1 MCSAVRS
8 LRWLLSATLLCFCTA
23 SALAADRPLALNET
37 EFSAGGFLKLHL
49 LRGDITSAH
58 QSRRGDQQLHI
69 PHIPLDSWA
78 EGDRD
83 RSTLHAKDTRFWIRS
98 VTPGNLLGNVELL
111 YEADLHDAADTHKLR
126 LRHAYLL
133 ADDVFGGEVLI
144 GQTYTSF
151 IDTAAIAE
159 SDSGIAVGTIVTR
172 HRMLRWRQALAD
184 NTDWLVALEQPLNRI
199 SRPQQ
204 NGYSAHGSNR
214 RPDLVSRLHTRQ
226 PWGSL
231 SLAAMLREIRHE
243 DPLTGQRQQ
252 DTGVA
257 ISLSGRMSAG
267 VLSNLRYMIS
277 AGNALGRYSTL
288 GTYTDAFLSGQDQ
301 LELSSNYSAMLSYQ
315 HYWTPQWRSSLTL
328 SQTGAR
334 LPEHAGDEL
343 TRQARSLQ
351 LNLIWAPTRLASV
364 GLEYLHGERRA
375 HDGRRGSLNRL
386 QLSTRINF

>member
-1 MCSAVRS
+1 MRPAIGT
-8 LRWLLSATLLCFCTA
+8 LRWLRRATLLWFCTA
-23 SALAADRPLALNET
+23 PALASDQPLALAET
-37 EFSAGGFLKLHL
+37 ELSAGGFLKLHL
-49 LRGDITSAH
+49 LRGDISSAR

-69 PHIPLDSWA
+69 PHIPLSSWA

-83 RSTLHAKDTRFWIRS
+83 RSALHAKDTRFWIRS

-111 YEADLHDAADTHKLR
+111 YEIDLHDAADAHELR

-133 ADDVFGGEVLI
+133 ADDVFGGEILA
-144 GQTYTSF
+144 GQTYTTF
-151 IDTAAIAE
+151 IDTASIAE

-172 HRMLRWRQALAD
+172 HRMLRWRQSLAD
-184 NTDWLVALEQPLNRI
+184 NTDWLVALEQPQNRI

-204 NGYSAHGSNR
+204 NGYSVHGSGR

-226 PWGSL
+226 TWGSL
-231 SLAAMLREIRHE
+231 SLSAMLREIRHE
-243 DPLTGQRQQ
+243 DPITGQRQQ
-252 DTGVA
+252 ETGGA
-257 ISLSGRMSAG
+257 ISLSGRMSIG
-267 VLSNLRYMIS
+267 VLSNLRYLIS
-277 AGNALGRYSTL
+277 AGNVLGRYSTL
-288 GTYTDAFLSGQDQ
+288 GTYTDAFLSGQNQ
-301 LELSSNYSAMLSYQ
+301 LQLSSNYSAMLSYQ

-343 TRQARSLQ
+343 TRMARSLQ
-351 LNLIWAPTRLASV
+351 LNLIWAPTRLASI
-364 GLEYLHGERRA
+364 GLEYLHGERRV